1 MLKRIFFIAAFLII
15 SAVSGSYNSASSQTL
30 YFCEDV
36 DSEGYAISE
45 SSVFNISSKGG
56 FLKFLTR
63 LPYSIGT
70 TSVSYEIFLVD
81 TEGNE
86 KYESTI
92 YQDVEKSWTWF
103 WKEVTFYNAGRYNI
117 YVYDGDKNFLTSSQ
131 IRIQYY

>member
-1 MLKRIFFIAAFLII
+1 MKRILFSIAVLSLILLAGNFKI
-15 SAVSGSYNSASSQTL
+15 AKSQTL

-36 DSEGYAISE
+36 DKDGYAVSQ

-56 FLKFLTR
+56 YLKFLTR
-63 LPYSIGT
+63 LPYPIST
-70 TSVSYEIFLVD
+70 SSVSYEIYLVD

-92 YQDVEKSWTWF
+92 YQDVESSWTWF
-103 WKEVTFYNAGRYNI
+103 WKEVTFYSAGRYNV

-131 IRIQYY
+131 VRIQFN